1 MKFYKIT
8 NEKECHQ
15 GLQYH
20 DGLVKDILPF
30 NPYGDCTS
38 GGIYFSSEDI
48 LCFLAYGPW
57 LREVTIPKD
66 ARVYENPGSPKKWKA
81 DQVRLGPRRRIDA
94 QVVMELIEE
103 GADPTADCCRPLVVA
118 AQQGYLEIVELL
130 LAYPS
135 SAGYILNALWAA
147 SKHGHL
153 DVVKFLLK
161 DHDPSDKIRRGPS
174 DKIRGVLPVAAMN
187 GHLDVVKFLLPYVDL
202 ERDATDALE
211 VASRHGWL
219 EVVKLLLPYSNP
231 KANDSL
237 ALQWAAGS
245 GYLEIVKSLLPYS
258 DPHAQHCESVRQAIL
273 WDQHEVLE
281 FLLCHIDLEEC
292 AYWLIAWAE
301 YLHRPDTADLIRKKV
316 NELGGKPCMDGE

>member
-1 MKFYKIT
+1 MKFYKVT
-8 NEKECHQ
+8 NEKECHK

-30 NPYGDCTS
+30 NPYGDCAS

-48 LCFLAYGPW
+48 LCFLEYGPW

-94 QVVMELIEE
+94 QVVRELIEE
-103 GADPTADCCRPLVVA
+103 GADPTANCCRPLVVA

-135 SAGYILNALWAA
+135 SAGYILKALRAA
-147 SKHGHL
+147 SQHGHL

-161 DHDPSDKIRRGPS
+161 DHDPSDKIR
-174 DKIRGVLPVAAMN
+174 GVLPVAAMHR
-187 GHLDVVKFLLPYVDL
+187 HLDVVKFLLPYVDL

-211 VASRHGWL
+211 VASRYGCL
-219 EVVKLLLPYSNP
+219 EMVKLLLPYSNP

-237 ALQWAAGS
+237 ALQLAASS
-245 GYLEIVKSLLPYS
+245 GYLEVVKLLLPYS
-258 DPHAQHCESVRQAIL
+258 DPSAKRCEPVRQAVL
-273 WDQHEVLE
+273 WDRHEVLE

-301 YLHRPDTADLIRKKV
+301 YLHRPDTADLIRKTL